1 MVLSYEFTDYNKFA
15 NEIMDI
21 NFDSF
26 MIPEDELIL
35 KDYAY
40 WKWIT

>member
-1 MVLSYEFTDYNKFA
+1 MVLSYEFTDYNKSLDG
-15 NEIMDI
+15 ILDV

-35 KDYAY
+35 KDYVC
-40 WKWIT
+40 

>member
-1 MVLSYEFTDYNKFA
+1 MVLSYEFTDYNKSL

-35 KDYAY
+35 KDYVY
-40 WKWIT
+40 